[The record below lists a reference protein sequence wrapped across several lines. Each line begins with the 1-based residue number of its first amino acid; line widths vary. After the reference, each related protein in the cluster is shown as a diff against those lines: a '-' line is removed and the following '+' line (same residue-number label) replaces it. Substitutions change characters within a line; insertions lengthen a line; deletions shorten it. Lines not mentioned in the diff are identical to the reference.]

1 MRDTLLG
8 GSAGKITYYLGIH
21 LSCDRAPLPCT
32 CGDIDQI
39 DEVHIDDITEDLFM
53 DKYAYSNRPV
63 VVRNATLDWKAMGV
77 LDYDWL
83 KSTYLK

>member
-1 MRDTLLG
+1 
-8 GSAGKITYYLGIH
+8 
-21 LSCDRAPLPCT
+21 
-32 CGDIDQI
+32 
-39 DEVHIDDITEDLFM
+39 M